1 MDMEIPVAS
10 SIKNP
15 IQAKNAT
22 MAMQVY
28 WVKYL
33 SFFWA
38 KLTFCALPAEASGLV
53 SALGSAL
60 LSVLDSALDSA
71 LLSDSDSALELPDDV
86 LDDADD
92 ELLVLWEE
100 LPELAEEDEEDV
112 LPEGPAWDED
122 ELLVEPDSLVTP
134 LPIVMVRVLLLTLQ
148 SL

>member
-1 MDMEIPVAS
+1 M
-10 SIKNP
+10 
-15 IQAKNAT
+15 
-22 MAMQVY
+22 
-28 WVKYL
+28 L
-33 SFFWA
+33 
-38 KLTFCALPAEASGLV
+38 
-53 SALGSAL
+53 SALDSASLSALDSAL

-134 LPIVMVRVLLLTLQ
+134 LPMVMVRVLLLTLQ

>member
-1 MDMEIPVAS
+1 M
-10 SIKNP
+10 
-15 IQAKNAT
+15 
-22 MAMQVY
+22 
-28 WVKYL
+28 
-33 SFFWA
+33 
-38 KLTFCALPAEASGLV
+38 V

-60 LSVLDSALDSA
+60 DSASLSA

-100 LPELAEEDEEDV
+100 LPEPAEEEDV
-112 LPEGPAWDED
+112 LPEEPAWDED

-134 LPIVMVRVLLLTLQ
+134 LPMVMVRVLLLTLQ

>member
-1 MDMEIPVAS
+1 MLSDLDSAS
-10 SIKNP
+10 
-15 IQAKNAT
+15 
-22 MAMQVY
+22 
-28 WVKYL
+28 L
-33 SFFWA
+33 
-38 KLTFCALPAEASGLV
+38 
-53 SALGSAL
+53 SALDSALDSAL
-60 LSVLDSALDSA
+60 LSVLDSALDSALLSALDSALDSA

-112 LPEGPAWDED
+112 LPEEPAWDED

-134 LPIVMVRVLLLTLQ
+134 LPMVMVRVLLLTLQ

>member
-1 MDMEIPVAS
+1 M
-10 SIKNP
+10 
-15 IQAKNAT
+15 
-22 MAMQVY
+22 
-28 WVKYL
+28 
-33 SFFWA
+33 
-38 KLTFCALPAEASGLV
+38 V

-60 LSVLDSALDSA
+60 DSASLSALDSA
-71 LLSDSDSALELPDDV
+71 LLSDSDSALELADAV

-112 LPEGPAWDED
+112 LPEEPAWDED

-134 LPIVMVRVLLLTLQ
+134 LPMVMVRVLLLTLQ

>member
-1 MDMEIPVAS
+1 M
-10 SIKNP
+10 
-15 IQAKNAT
+15 
-22 MAMQVY
+22 
-28 WVKYL
+28 L
-33 SFFWA
+33 SV
-38 KLTFCALPAEASGLV
+38 LD
-53 SALGSAL
+53 SALLSDLDSASLSALDSALDSAL

-112 LPEGPAWDED
+112 LPEEPAWDED

-134 LPIVMVRVLLLTLQ
+134 LPMVMVRVLLLTLQ

>member
-1 MDMEIPVAS
+1 LLSAS
-10 SIKNP
+10 
-15 IQAKNAT
+15 
-22 MAMQVY
+22 
-28 WVKYL
+28 L
-33 SFFWA
+33 
-38 KLTFCALPAEASGLV
+38 LAEASDLL

-60 LSVLDSALDSA
+60 GSETASDLDSA

-112 LPEGPAWDED
+112 LPEEPAWDED

-134 LPIVMVRVLLLTLQ
+134 LPMVMVRVLLLTLQ

>member
-1 MDMEIPVAS
+1 M
-10 SIKNP
+10 
-15 IQAKNAT
+15 
-22 MAMQVY
+22 
-28 WVKYL
+28 
-33 SFFWA
+33 
-38 KLTFCALPAEASGLV
+38 V

-100 LPELAEEDEEDV
+100 LPELAEEEDV

-134 LPIVMVRVLLLTLQ
+134 LPMVMVRVLLLTLQ